1 LALARA
7 GKGESMRG
15 ARTTEIV
22 SAAHAR
28 SQLTGLL
35 DERAAALRTPLAANA
50 AYMNDLEADIA
61 ACRETYVAAAVTE
74 LALLQGAATGRN
86 QG

>member
-1 LALARA
+1 MA
-7 GKGESMRG
+7 G
-15 ARTTEIV
+15 RTTQIV

-28 SQLTGLL
+28 SQLAGLL
-35 DERAAALRTPLAANA
+35 DERTAALRTPLAGNE
-50 AYMNDLEADIA
+50 AYMSDLEAEIA
-61 ACRETYVAAAVTE
+61 ACRATYIAAAVTE

>member
-1 LALARA
+1 MA
-7 GKGESMRG
+7 

-28 SQLTGLL
+28 SQLAGLL
-35 DERAAALRTPLAANA
+35 DELDAALRSPLAGIGV
-50 AYMNDLEADIA
+50 YMEDLEAEIA
-61 ACRETYVAAAVTE
+61 ACRATYAAAAITE
-74 LALLQGAATGRN
+74 LALLRGALTGRN

>member
-1 LALARA
+1 M
-7 GKGESMRG
+7 GS
-15 ARTTEIV
+15 RTKEVV

-28 SQLTGLL
+28 SQLAGLL
-35 DERAAALRTPLAANA
+35 VELDAALRSPLAANA
-50 AYMNDLEADIA
+50 VYMDDLEAEIA

-74 LALLQGAATGRN
+74 LALLRGAATGRN

>member
-1 LALARA
+1 MA
-7 GKGESMRG
+7 

-28 SQLTGLL
+28 SQLAGLL
-35 DERAAALRTPLAANA
+35 DELDAARRSPLAGNGV
-50 AYMNDLEADIA
+50 YMDDLEAEIA
-61 ACRETYVAAAVTE
+61 ACRATYVAATVTE
-74 LALLQGAATGRN
+74 LALLRGALTGRN